1 MQPNRSY
8 LESLVW
14 KMAASVAATEAA
26 AFAVR
31 SDIQIEH
38 LKDHDLFLLC
48 HIRPGDADESK
59 RAAAIAAFRDIVKPC
74 LMQGKDG
81 MIEIDDT
88 YDGKNRLYCLLIVE
102 RRNRDA
108 LAGAGAFI
116 TRCCSLKDAEEKLG
130 VLQGF
135 AVIGR

>member
-1 MQPNRSY
+1 MQPNLSY

-31 SDIQIEH
+31 SDSQIEH
-38 LKDHDLFLLC
+38 LKDRDLLLLC
-48 HIRPGDADESK
+48 HIRPDDADETL
-59 RAAAIAAFRDIVKPC
+59 RAAAIEAIRELIKPC

-88 YDGKNRLYCLLIVE
+88 YDGKNRQYCLVIVE
-102 RRNRDA
+102 RRDGDA

-116 TRCCSLKDAEEKLG
+116 TRCRNLKDAEKKLG